1 MRSAFFIFVVAVLAY
16 GLWSYYVGN
25 PDFTKAAIV
34 QQVHLKVS
42 PAEPEPATPQ
52 APVASAGP
60 NLAYITVV
68 KGSALTN
75 AKVKSVTATGI
86 VFICDQG
93 LIEVPFGNLP
103 PEFGEYYMPK
113 VAADAVPTSVPTSL
127 PPSPPVQHRVEKS
140 AAQDAQDELTFTRTR
155 MALRDRI
162 KSDELVMDQ
171 WYQQS
176 SFRNPAISES
186 EYQTTKA
193 DLDAATLQLAELEA
207 NGPAH

>member
-1 MRSAFFIFVVAVLAY
+1 MRSAFFIFVIAVLAY

-34 QQVHLKVS
+34 QQVHVK
-42 PAEPEPATPQ
+42 
-52 APVASAGP
+52 VASSEPDPTPSPVHVASDGP
-60 NLAYITVV
+60 NLAYIPVV
-68 KGSALTN
+68 KGTPLTN
-75 AKVKSVTATGI
+75 AKVKSITATGI

-113 VAADAVPTSVPTSL
+113 VAVDAAPTVVPVSL
-127 PPSPPVQHRVEKS
+127 PPSPPVQRRVEKS
-140 AAQDAQDELTFTRTR
+140 PAQDAQDELAFTRTR
-155 MALRDRI
+155 TALQDRI
-162 KSDELVMDQ
+162 KSDELVIDQ

-176 SFRNPAISES
+176 SFRNPAISET
-186 EYQTTKA
+186 EYLNRKA
-193 DLDAATLQLAELEA
+193 DLDAATLQLAELES